1 MRHSKWL
8 YILIGIVG
16 VVAVAAWFALR
27 PWFYVRSDQGI
38 MAQSAAV
45 AGLPFSIH
53 FIHSVQKTPVLENLV
68 INDTVDGFD
77 LESTKYQSFG
87 VGLPFLEGEGT
98 FREEGDYFI
107 FSDMDRHFHTL
118 SLRTG
123 VGTALTVTVQGREY
137 KLYESL
143 PPGSRIDIYIAPY
156 YTQFIQP

>member
-1 MRHSKWL
+1 
-8 YILIGIVG
+8 
-16 VVAVAAWFALR
+16 
-27 PWFYVRSDQGI
+27 
-38 MAQSAAV
+38 
-45 AGLPFSIH
+45 
-53 FIHSVQKTPVLENLV
+53 LENLV

-107 FSDMDRHFHTL
+107 FYDMDRHFHTL

-123 VGTALTVTVQGREY
+123 VGTELTVTVQGQEH

-143 PPGSRIDIYIAPY
+143 PAGSRIDIYIAPY